1 MSEHLPWINHLA
13 AREAGVS
20 LTGFAALPPAEQ
32 QEWIKFTLE
41 GPSRLRDTI
50 MIAEIRNMFQDFLT
64 GSKTLTPVDEEWLD
78 GVLEHPDAAW
88 ERRVAEVKKRRK
100 AERIAAARALHDRE
114 QAGK

>member
-13 AREAGVS
+13 AREAGVT
-20 LTGFAALPPAEQ
+20 LVAFAALPPAEQ

-50 MIAEIRNMFQDFLT
+50 MIAEIRNMFRDFLAR
-64 GSKTLTPVDEEWLD
+64 SKTFTPVDEEWID
-78 GVLEHPDAAW
+78 GILEHPKAAW
-88 ERRVAEVKKRRK
+88 ERRVADTKARRR
-100 AERIAAARALHDRE
+100 AERIRAARELYDRE